1 MGFRAEEKSL
11 KIRSKCELA
20 LKHFK
25 QSALRAEY
33 RAQIGNVSKYDT
45 GSFYAIEAPLE
56 YTASTTHV
64 ISSTAF
70 GSDPTAELGAS
81 GETGGFAPP
90 SHYADRSSLAYDKI
104 YDASGISN
112 LRGFLQPMT
121 LREYCTT
128 KSLNQTAARTFQ
140 QCWKTHAYYT
150 SQNQVL
156 FDLTSR
162 QPNNEFSA
170 YADKIVPVITWY
182 YTDRE
187 GDRIKGN
194 QQIRISKW
202 YTTNKYK
209 TKTYK
214 EEHIPFGG
222 GTQRTWRV
230 SSFTTS
236 DTVYC
241 SICPP
246 YVSSV
251 NETYSDE
258 VSYGANLNGAVYS
271 TWGQNDTSPNV
282 IVSVDTSHY
291 YTMLR
296 VGWNDTDKVSTAY
309 KFYPVT
315 TGAPFVNVGVTYENY
330 FDYGETIPVYDSV
343 EDIIALFADYG
354 VTVTTDFEEVINP
367 TPTPE
372 EIATPNPDPTD
383 REIPNFPDN
392 TTDYT
397 PVEPAYITP
406 STFGQ
411 SCVYNP
417 TTTRDFLRWV
427 CDSTVDVGNWARLFA
442 NPADVITGINLYNLD
457 IVAHD
462 AAHVEA
468 KTETNILG
476 VTTPIPNYAI
486 LGGYNNIVDGGT
498 LHLQAYYGNYADF
511 TSMTYQMFVPFVGF
525 TTLRACDVV
534 NKTLHLYYAVDFATG
549 SAVAFVNS
557 DDKLIYTSPCTVAG
571 KIPLSTSDRNSQMI
585 NNTLSVLGGL
595 SGLLGGVAS
604 GNVGGGV
611 GALMGGLGGLQM
623 QTNYS
628 NKGSLSSV
636 NIYKLIPA
644 FVERTR
650 YDLFFPS
657 NDSAYINARYQ
668 TAAGAPS
675 TQFDT
680 LLNCVDAGG
689 FVQSDV
695 VYLTSQTATE
705 TEKQQII
712 DLIKSGIYL

>member
-1 MGFRAEEKSL
+1 MGFRGEEKSL
-11 KIRSKCELA
+11 KIRSAGNLA
-20 LKHFK
+20 RAHF
-25 QSALRAEY
+25 
-33 RAQIGNVSKYDT
+33 AQTAKRSQYLVQAGNVSGKKSSAFKT
-45 GSFYAIEAPLE
+45 LINPLE
-56 YTASTTHV
+56 YIANTTHIV
-64 ISSTAF
+64 SALTYGAEPTSEKSNGVCTA
-70 GSDPTAELGAS
+70 
-81 GETGGFAPP
+81 APP
-90 SHYADRSSLAYDKI
+90 SHNAGRSSLDYSKI
-104 YDASGISN
+104 NDISKFKN
-112 LRGFLQPMT
+112 FRGYLQPMA
-121 LREYCTT
+121 LEEYCTLKNYT
-128 KSLNQTAARTFQ
+128 QTAAKLFQ
-140 QCWKTHAYYT
+140 QCWKTHEYYYN
-150 SQNQVL
+150 QNQVL
-156 FDLTSR
+156 LDLTTK
-162 QPNNEFSA
+162 QPNNEFET
-170 YADKIVPVITWY
+170 YKNKIVPVITWY
-182 YTDRE
+182 YDNADGERTSNLQQFSFY
-187 GDRIKGN
+187 KWFTGN
-194 QQIRISKW
+194 QYQW
-202 YTTNKYK
+202 TEYK
-209 TKTYK
+209 SQKLPLSGSY
-214 EEHIPFGG
+214 
-222 GTQRTWRV
+222 
-230 SSFTTS
+230 S
-236 DTVYC
+236 DTYVTNTEKLSETVYY
-241 SICPP
+241 SIAPP

-251 NETYSDE
+251 DGTYSDTTG
-258 VSYGANLNGAVYS
+258 YGANLNGAVY
-271 TWGQNDTSPNV
+271 TKWNGDDRYV
-282 IVSVDTSHY
+282 YVDYDENPY
-291 YTMLR
+291 YTMLMI
-296 VGWNDTDKVSTAY
+296 GWTKSVPTSLTI
-309 KFYPVT
+309 YPVT
-315 TGAPFVNVGVTYENY
+315 SGAESANVGVMYE
-330 FDYGETIPVYDSV
+330 GSETAIGAKASIPVFNSV

-354 VTVTTDFEEVINP
+354 VIVTTDWNEVLNP

-372 EIATPNPDPTD
+372 ESATPNPDPTD

-411 SCVYNP
+411 SCIYTP
-417 TTTRDFLRWV
+417 TTTRDFLNWV
-427 CDSTVDVGNWARLFA
+427 CDNTVDIGNWARLFA

-462 AAHVEA
+462 TAHVAA

-476 VTTPIPNYAI
+476 VTTPIPNYTM

-511 TSMTYQMFVPFVGF
+511 TSMTYQMYVPFVGF

-636 NIYKLIPA
+636 NVYKLIPA

-657 NDSAYINARYQ
+657 NDSAYINAKYQ

-712 DLIKSGIYL
+712 DLIKLGIYL

>member
-1 MGFRAEEKSL
+1 MSFIYQDRCLTLRAPAKIARELFRAVANSGATRDNTG
-11 KIRSKCELA
+11 IPGSSTRNVFDSIINP
-20 LKHFK
+20 
-25 QSALRAEY
+25 AEY
-33 RAQIGNVSKYDT
+33 SPGQVFAMAHDNAGGINSPKGFLGDTGKTYIVNNAYGSPNAMVGTPFAQTSSSPDNVSGY
-45 GSFYAIEAPLE
+45 SEI
-56 YTASTTHV
+56 
-64 ISSTAF
+64 
-70 GSDPTAELGAS
+70 
-81 GETGGFAPP
+81 
-90 SHYADRSSLAYDKI
+90 
-104 YDASGISN
+104 
-112 LRGFLQPMT
+112 RGYLQPMT
-121 LREYCTT
+121 LAQFCTEL
-128 KSLNQTAARTFQ
+128 SLSQTAGRLYQTN
-140 QCWKTHAYYT
+140 WLGTPYGY
-150 SQNQVL
+150 
-156 FDLTSR
+156 LTVT
-162 QPNNEFSA
+162 PLLNADGTLINEYEMFA
-170 YADKIVPVITWY
+170 NKIVPVITWY
-182 YTDRE
+182 YTDA
-187 GDRIKGN
+187 GGN
-194 QQIRISKW
+194 RVSEIQNWSFDYYFTSNAFYQAQRKSIGV
-202 YTTNKYK
+202 
-209 TKTYK
+209 
-214 EEHIPFGG
+214 PGG
-222 GTQRTWRV
+222 GTTYQRLVTRV
-230 SSFTTS
+230 TIS
-236 DTVYC
+236 DVLYY
-241 SICPP
+241 SITPP
-246 YVSSV
+246 YVKAKNKNGHNV
-251 NETYSDE
+251 
-258 VSYGANLNGAVYS
+258 GATLNGYVARANQADDVLTVSINTAPYYDFVAVAKTPTTKISKVYAVNGGSPYS
-271 TWGQNDTSPNV
+271 LSYVCSGFPDNTFTRVPLFN
-282 IVSVDTSHY
+282 SVD
-291 YTMLR
+291 
-296 VGWNDTDKVSTAY
+296 DI
-309 KFYPVT
+309 
-315 TGAPFVNVGVTYENY
+315 VNLFSDFGV
-330 FDYGETIPVYDSV
+330 V
-343 EDIIALFADYG
+343 
-354 VTVTTDFEEVINP
+354 VTTDWDEVLNP

-372 EIATPNPDPTD
+372 ESATPNPDPTD
-383 REIPNFPDN
+383 REIPSFPDN
-392 TTDYT
+392 TTDTT
-397 PVEPAYITP
+397 PIEQAYITP

-417 TTTRDFLRWV
+417 TTTRDFLAWI
-427 CDSTVDVGNWARLFA
+427 CDNTVDISNWSRLFA

-462 AAHVEA
+462 TAHVAA

-511 TSMTYQMFVPFVGF
+511 TSMTYQLYVPFVGF

-644 FVERTR
+644 FIERTR

-657 NDSAYINARYQ
+657 NDSAYINAKYQ

>member
-1 MGFRAEEKSL
+1 MGFKLEPYCAQVRAKCDLAREHFR
-11 KIRSKCELA
+11 KIISYPAYAKCEGYFNSFSSSA
-20 LKHFK
+20 ATPFRCLKN
-25 QSALRAEY
+25 AR
-33 RAQIGNVSKYDT
+33 
-45 GSFYAIEAPLE
+45 E
-56 YTASTTHV
+56 YTANIVYIVATSVEGSVPRGEKSSGGAPSFYTT
-64 ISSTAF
+64 
-70 GSDPTAELGAS
+70 
-81 GETGGFAPP
+81 PP
-90 SHYADRSSLAYDKI
+90 SNRRYYSDATI
-104 YDASGISN
+104 YNFSACTL
-112 LRGFLQPMT
+112 LRGYLTPMT
-121 LREYCTT
+121 LEEYCTKHNIT
-128 KSLNQTAARTFQ
+128 HNAARV
-140 QCWKTHAYYT
+140 Y
-150 SQNQVL
+150 QVVPNGSTDYAEL
-156 FDLTSR
+156 NAPIIDKSTLMPFDEYETLK
-162 QPNNEFSA
+162 N
-170 YADKIVPVITWY
+170 KIVPVIKWY
-182 YTDRE
+182 YTN
-187 GDRIKGN
+187 GKGERVDTRQN
-194 QQIRISKW
+194 LSILYYFTANSAQI
-202 YTTNKYK
+202 T
-209 TKTYK
+209 TYK
-214 EEHIPFGG
+214 SVVNTRLFAPKTVTFD
-222 GTQRTWRV
+222 TQYYSV
-230 SSFTTS
+230 S
-236 DTVYC
+236 
-241 SICPP
+241 PP
-246 YVSSV
+246 YVSPISSV
-251 NETYSDE
+251 HSNTR
-258 VSYGANLNGAVYS
+258 YGANLNGAIYC
-271 TWGQNDTSPNV
+271 TWGSDTSIKTPNGY
-282 IVSVDTSHY
+282 VDREENPY
-291 YTMLR
+291 YTMIIAGWTKT
-296 VGWNDTDKVSTAY
+296 VGSSGLYNIDDDLYTNAAY
-309 KFYPVT
+309 KNAYNIT
-315 TGAPFVNVGVTYENY
+315 NTGA
-330 FDYGETIPVYDSV
+330 TIMPVFNSTD
-343 EDIIALFADYG
+343 DIISLFADYG
-354 VTVTTDFEEVINP
+354 VTVTTDFNEVISP

-372 EIATPNPDPTD
+372 ESAKPNPDPTD

-411 SCVYNP
+411 SCVYTP
-417 TTTRDFLRWV
+417 TTTRDFLAWI

-462 AAHVEA
+462 SGRVQYN
-468 KTETNILG
+468 KNTNILG
-476 VTTPIPNYAI
+476 VQTAIPNYSI
-486 LGGYNNIVDGGT
+486 IDGYNNIVDGGT

-511 TSMTYQMFVPFVGF
+511 TSMTYQMYVPFVGF

-571 KIPLSTSDRNSQMI
+571 RIPLSTSDRNSQMI

-650 YDLFFPS
+650 YDLFMPS
-657 NDSAYINARYQ
+657 NDSAYINAKYQ
-668 TAAGAPS
+668 SAAGAPS

-705 TEKQQII
+705 AEKQQII

>member
-1 MGFRAEEKSL
+1 MGFRGEEKAL
-11 KIRSKCELA
+11 PVRSKGELA
-20 LKHFK
+20 RAHFA
-25 QSALRAEY
+25 QAAM
-33 RAQIGNVSKYDT
+33 RAQYLLQEGTVTKKDYVSFKT
-45 GSFYAIEAPLE
+45 LINPQE
-56 YTASTTHV
+56 YSAGITHIIST
-64 ISSTAF
+64 SAF
-70 GSDPTAELGAS
+70 GAEPLGENDEGVLPS
-81 GETGGFAPP
+81 QCPP
-90 SHYADRSSLAYDKI
+90 SNRTSRGSLDYSNFFD
-104 YDASGISN
+104 ISHN
-112 LRGFLQPMT
+112 GNMRGYLQPMT
-121 LREYCTT
+121 LSEYCTF
-128 KSLNQTAARTFQ
+128 KGWAQAAARTLQ
-140 QCWKTHAYYT
+140 ICWYGGTGYVESNGILLDT
-150 SQNQVL
+150 STKKP
-156 FDLTSR
+156 F
-162 QPNNEFSA
+162 NEFAA

-182 YTDRE
+182 YDDSN
-187 GDRIKGN
+187 GDRVSGLQKYTFAKWFTAN
-194 QQIRISKW
+194 RVQTKKYERQQI
-202 YTTNKYK
+202 
-209 TKTYK
+209 
-214 EEHIPFGG
+214 PLGG
-222 GTQRTWRV
+222 GHA
-230 SSFTTS
+230 
-236 DTVYC
+236 DTYVTNDQSTPITYY
-241 SICPP
+241 SIAPP
-246 YVSSV
+246 YVSTV
-251 NETYSDE
+251 TDTYME
-258 VSYGANLNGAVYS
+258 HMALGANLNGAVYC
-271 TWGQNDTSPNV
+271 TWNGDDRSIYVEYDSAP
-282 IVSVDTSHY
+282 Y

-296 VGWNDTDKVSTAY
+296 VGFTGAARGTI
-309 KFYPVT
+309 YPVT
-315 TGAPFVNVGVTYENY
+315 SGTEYINAGVAERGTFSYINAKA
-330 FDYGETIPVYDSV
+330 DIPVFNSV

-354 VTVTTDFEEVINP
+354 VIVTTDWDEVLNP

-372 EIATPNPDPTD
+372 ESATPNPDPTD

-427 CDSTVDVGNWARLFA
+427 CDNTVDISNWARLFA

-462 AAHVEA
+462 TAHVEA

-476 VTTPIPNYAI
+476 VTTPIPNYTL

-511 TSMTYQMFVPFVGF
+511 TSMTYQMFIPFVGF

-557 DDKLIYTSPCTVAG
+557 DDKLIYASPCTVAG

-657 NDSAYINARYQ
+657 NDSAYINAKYQ

>member
-1 MGFRAEEKSL
+1 MGFSGEDLAVKVRGKCNLAREHFAATYLNSHNIDNEGTYNKTIQTFRKL
-11 KIRSKCELA
+11 INPIDYNANIAYIRSGNLGA
-20 LKHFK
+20 LPIAFDSKGK
-25 QSALRAEY
+25 QLDKKR
-33 RAQIGNVSKYDT
+33 T
-45 GSFYAIEAPLE
+45 
-56 YTASTTHV
+56 
-64 ISSTAF
+64 
-70 GSDPTAELGAS
+70 PTAGYEV
-81 GETGGFAPP
+81 T
-90 SHYADRSSLAYDKI
+90 HSL
-104 YDASGISN
+104 SN
-112 LRGFLQPMT
+112 FNNIRGWSNFRGYLQPMT
-121 LREYCTT
+121 LEEYCTFRGY
-128 KSLNQTAARTFQ
+128 NQNAARMFMS
-140 QCWKTHAYYT
+140 CWSDMYYE
-150 SQNQVL
+150 SHNNCL
-156 FDLTSR
+156 LDLNTR
-162 QPNNEFSA
+162 LPNNEFET
-170 YADKIVPVITWY
+170 YKNKIVPVITWY
-182 YTDRE
+182 YDKADGTRDSAYQNFSITYGFTANKSLYTEYQRKQLPLSGSYTE
-187 GDRIKGN
+187 DYVS
-194 QQIRISKW
+194 QQNNFDTCYYFISA
-202 YTTNKYK
+202 
-209 TKTYK
+209 
-214 EEHIPFGG
+214 
-222 GTQRTWRV
+222 
-230 SSFTTS
+230 
-236 DTVYC
+236 
-241 SICPP
+241 P
-246 YVSSV
+246 YVSSKTGSYQ
-251 NETYSDE
+251 NETAR
-258 VSYGANLNGAVYS
+258 GANLNGVFYS
-271 TWGQNDTSPNV
+271 KWNGDDRY
-282 IVSVDTSHY
+282 IYVDVNENPY
-291 YTMLR
+291 YTMLALN
-296 VGWNDTDKVSTAY
+296 WSKAVSASYEIFPITS
-309 KFYPVT
+309 
-315 TGAPFVNVGVTYENY
+315 GAPFSNVGVSYSGGHLS
-330 FDYGETIPVYDSV
+330 DRVMLPVFNSV

-354 VTVTTDFEEVINP
+354 VIVTTDWDEVLNP

-372 EIATPNPDPTD
+372 ESATPNPDPTD
-383 REIPNFPDN
+383 REIPSFPDN

-411 SCVYNP
+411 SCVYTP
-417 TTTRDFLRWV
+417 TTTRDFLNWV
-427 CDSTVDVGNWARLFA
+427 CDSTVDIGNWARLFA

-511 TSMTYQMFVPFVGF
+511 TSMTYQMYVPFVGF

-585 NNTLSVLGGL
+585 NNTLSVLGGW

-657 NDSAYINARYQ
+657 NDSAYINAKYQ

-712 DLIKSGIYL
+712 NLIKSGIYL

>member
-1 MGFRAEEKSL
+1 MSFIYQDRCLPLRAPAKIARELFRAVANSGATRDNTG
-11 KIRSKCELA
+11 IPGSSTRNVFDSIINP
-20 LKHFK
+20 
-25 QSALRAEY
+25 AEY
-33 RAQIGNVSKYDT
+33 SPGQVFAMANDSTGDINAPKGFLGATGKTYIVNNAYGSPNAMVGTPSMLSSSIPDNVSGCSEIRGYLQPIT
-45 GSFYAIEAPLE
+45 LAQFC
-56 YTASTTHV
+56 T
-64 ISSTAF
+64 
-70 GSDPTAELGAS
+70 ELGLS
-81 GETGGFAPP
+81 
-90 SHYADRSSLAYDKI
+90 
-104 YDASGISN
+104 
-112 LRGFLQPMT
+112 
-121 LREYCTT
+121 
-128 KSLNQTAARTFQ
+128 QTAGRLYQTN
-140 QCWKTHAYYT
+140 WLGTPYGY
-150 SQNQVL
+150 
-156 FDLTSR
+156 LTVT
-162 QPNNEFSA
+162 PLLNADGTLINEYEMFA
-170 YADKIVPVITWY
+170 NKIVPVITWY
-182 YTDRE
+182 YTDAS
-187 GDRIKGN
+187 GN
-194 QQIRISKW
+194 RVSKIQAW
-202 YTTNKYK
+202 SFDYYFTSNAFNQAQRKS
-209 TKTYK
+209 
-214 EEHIPFGG
+214 IGVPGG
-222 GTQRTWRV
+222 GTTYQRLTTRV
-230 SSFTTS
+230 TIN
-236 DTVYC
+236 DVLYY
-241 SICPP
+241 SITPP
-246 YVSSV
+246 YVKAKV
-251 NETYSDE
+251 KNGHN
-258 VSYGANLNGAVYS
+258 VGATLNGYVARANQEDDVLTVSINTAPYYDFVAVAKTPTTKISKVYAVNGGSPYS
-271 TWGQNDTSPNV
+271 LSYVCSGFPDNTFTRVPLFNSIDD
-282 IVSVDTSHY
+282 IV
-291 YTMLR
+291 
-296 VGWNDTDKVSTAY
+296 N
-309 KFYPVT
+309 
-315 TGAPFVNVGVTYENY
+315 
-330 FDYGETIPVYDSV
+330 
-343 EDIIALFADYG
+343 LFADFG
-354 VTVTTDFEEVINP
+354 VVVTTDWDEVLNP

-372 EIATPNPDPTD
+372 ESATPNPDPTD
-383 REIPNFPDN
+383 REIPSFPDN
-392 TTDYT
+392 TTDTT
-397 PVEPAYITP
+397 PIEQAYITP

-417 TTTRDFLRWV
+417 TTTRDFLAWV
-427 CDSTVDVGNWARLFA
+427 CDSTVNIDNWARLFA

-511 TSMTYQMFVPFVGF
+511 TSMTYQMYVPFVGF

-650 YDLFFPS
+650 YDLFMPS
-657 NDSAYINARYQ
+657 NDSAYINAKYQ
-668 TAAGAPS
+668 SAAGAPS

>member
-1 MGFRAEEKSL
+1 MGFRGEEKAL
-11 KIRSKCELA
+11 KIRGKGVLAREFFEQTALREEYTRQQGSVSSK
-20 LKHFK
+20 KSDSF
-25 QSALRAEY
+25 SALINPIEY
-33 RAQIGNVSKYDT
+33 SAN
-45 GSFYAIEAPLE
+45 
-56 YTASTTHV
+56 TTHV
-64 ISSTAF
+64 ISALTYGAE
-70 GSDPTAELGAS
+70 PTAEDSKGSAGVYS
-81 GETGGFAPP
+81 PP
-90 SHYADRSSLAYDKI
+90 SHYRERASLDYSKI
-104 YDASGISN
+104 NDISGISN
-112 LRGFLQPMT
+112 IRGYLQPTT
-121 LREYCTT
+121 LAEYCTVR
-128 KSLNQTAARTFQ
+128 NYAQTAARIYQ
-140 QCWKTHAYYT
+140 MCWKVSPT
-150 SQNQVL
+150 SYNSNNQPL
-156 FDLTSR
+156 FDLTTR
-162 QPNNEFSA
+162 LPNNEFSD
-170 YADKIVPVITWY
+170 YANKIVPVITWY
-182 YTDRE
+182 YD
-187 GDRIKGN
+187 DASGN
-194 QQIRISKW
+194 RGSALQQFMFAKW
-202 YTTNKYK
+202 YTANKYQLK
-209 TKTYK
+209 KYK
-214 EEHIPFGG
+214 NEQVPFGG
-222 GTQRTWRV
+222 GYQDTWQT
-230 SSFTTS
+230 SAYTTS
-236 DTVYC
+236 DIIYC
-241 SICPP
+241 SISAP
-246 YVSSV
+246 YVSSKKT
-251 NETYSDE
+251 TYSGSTE
-258 VSYGANLNGAVYS
+258 RGALLNGAIYS
-271 TWGQNDTSPNV
+271 TWDGGTANITVTHNPAP
-282 IVSVDTSHY
+282 Y
-291 YTMLR
+291 YTMLCI
-296 VGWNDTDKVSTAY
+296 GWETAVSRSY
-309 KFYPVT
+309 DIYPVNS
-315 TGAPFVNVGVTYENY
+315 GAGYANVGVLHDGGY
-330 FDYGETIPVYDSV
+330 FSAPEAVPVFDSV
-343 EDIIALFADYG
+343 DDIIALFADYG
-354 VTVTTDFEEVINP
+354 VIVTTDWDEVLNP

-372 EIATPNPDPTD
+372 ESATPNPDPTD

-411 SCVYNP
+411 SCVYTP
-417 TTTRDFLRWV
+417 TTTRDFLAWI
-427 CDSTVDVGNWARLFA
+427 CDNTVDISNWARLFA

-476 VTTPIPNYAI
+476 VTTPIPNYTL

-511 TSMTYQMFVPFVGF
+511 TSMTYQLYVPFVGF

-680 LLNCVDAGG
+680 LLHCVDAGG

>member
-1 MGFRAEEKSL
+1 MGFRAEEKTL
-11 KIRSKCELA
+11 KIRGKGIIAARMFRKAA
-20 LKHFK
+20 LKAAYVQN
-25 QSALRAEY
+25 QSNPQNYNGTSYRRIINPVEY
-33 RAQIGNVSKYDT
+33 A
-45 GSFYAIEAPLE
+45 
-56 YTASTTHV
+56 ASTTH
-64 ISSTAF
+64 I
-70 GSDPTAELGAS
+70 GAS
-81 GETGGFAPP
+81 SAEGAMPRGETGAGGSIGNYKPP
-90 SHYADRSSLAYDKI
+90 SNRYYSNINYSNI
-104 YDASGISN
+104 YDFSKCGN
-112 LRGFLQPMT
+112 LRGYLQPMT
-121 LREYCTT
+121 LREFLTERNYP
-128 KSLNQTAARTFQ
+128 QAATRP
-140 QCWKTHAYYT
+140 YYKCGGAT
-150 SQNQVL
+150 
-156 FDLTSR
+156 
-162 QPNNEFSA
+162 EFSNENGMTWLIDSA
-170 YADKIVPVITWY
+170 TKKPYNEINRYGNKIVPVITWY
-182 YTDRE
+182 YDNANGERVS
-187 GDRIKGN
+187 DY
-194 QQIRISKW
+194 QILSISKW
-202 YTTNKYK
+202 YTSNQYEITEYK
-209 TKTYK
+209 NIQ
-214 EEHIPFGG
+214 IPFGG
-222 GTQRTWRV
+222 GYTRAYVAKTQTI
-230 SSFTTS
+230 S
-236 DTVYC
+236 DIGYY
-241 SICPP
+241 SITAP
-246 YVSSV
+246 YVSSKTG
-251 NETYSDE
+251 TYF
-258 VSYGANLNGAVYS
+258 GNTANGAIFNGAIFS
-271 TWGQNDTSPNV
+271 KWNDNSAAENIITYDEPEFYTALAVGFSETATTTAKLFNVSGAEYVGAAFPLDINNPNFKMFV
-282 IVSVDTSHY
+282 PVFDSVD
-291 YTMLR
+291 
-296 VGWNDTDKVSTAY
+296 
-309 KFYPVT
+309 
-315 TGAPFVNVGVTYENY
+315 
-330 FDYGETIPVYDSV
+330 
-343 EDIIALFADYG
+343 DIIALFDDFG
-354 VTVTTDFEEVINP
+354 VVVTTDWDEVLNP

-372 EIATPNPDPTD
+372 ETATPNPDPTD

-392 TTDYT
+392 TTDFT

-417 TTTRDFLRWV
+417 TTTRDFLAWV
-427 CDSTVDVGNWARLFA
+427 CDSTVDIGNWARLFA

-462 AAHVEA
+462 AAHVAA

-476 VTTPIPNYAI
+476 VTTPIPNYAM

-511 TSMTYQMFVPFVGF
+511 TSMTYQMYVPFVGF

-557 DDKLIYTSPCTVAG
+557 DNKLIYTSPCTVAG

-650 YDLFFPS
+650 YDLFMPS

-668 TAAGAPS
+668 TAVGAPS

-680 LLNCVDAGG
+680 LINCVDAGG

>member
-1 MGFRAEEKSL
+1 MGFSGEDLAVKVRGKCNLAREHFAATYLNSHNIDNEGGYTKKKQTFRKL
-11 KIRSKCELA
+11 INPIEYNANVVYIREG
-20 LKHFK
+20 
-25 QSALRAEY
+25 
-33 RAQIGNVSKYDT
+33 I
-45 GSFYAIEAPLE
+45 
-56 YTASTTHV
+56 
-64 ISSTAF
+64 
-70 GSDPTAELGAS
+70 LGAQPIAFDS
-81 GETGGFAPP
+81 NGEQLNSKTTPTVGQEVQHNYNTFRNIAG
-90 SHYADRSSLAYDKI
+90 Y
-104 YDASGISN
+104 SN
-112 LRGFLQPMT
+112 FRGYLQPMT
-121 LREYCTT
+121 LEEYCTF
-128 KSLNQTAARTFQ
+128 KGYNQNAARIFLS
-140 QCWKTHAYYT
+140 CWSDLYY
-150 SQNQVL
+150 SSHNNCL
-156 FDLTSR
+156 LDLTTR
-162 QPNNEFSA
+162 LPNNEFET
-170 YADKIVPVITWY
+170 YKNKIVPVITWY
-182 YTDRE
+182 YDKADGTRDSYYQNFSITYGFTANKSLYTD
-187 GDRIKGN
+187 
-194 QQIRISKW
+194 
-202 YTTNKYK
+202 Y
-209 TKTYK
+209 
-214 EEHIPFGG
+214 
-222 GTQRTWRV
+222 QRTQLPLSGSYSEDYV
-230 SSFTTS
+230 AQQNNF
-236 DTVYC
+236 DTCYYFI
-241 SICPP
+241 SAP
-246 YVSSV
+246 YVSSK
-251 NETYSDE
+251 TG
-258 VSYGANLNGAVYS
+258 SYQNTPACGANLNGVFYS
-271 TWGQNDTSPNV
+271 KWNGDDRY
-282 IVSVDTSHY
+282 IYVDVNENPY
-291 YTMLR
+291 YTMLALNWSKA
-296 VGWNDTDKVSTAY
+296 VETAY
-309 KFYPVT
+309 EIFPIT
-315 TGAPFVNVGVTYENY
+315 SGAPFSNVGVSYSGGHLN
-330 FDYGETIPVYDSV
+330 DRVMLPVFNSV

-354 VTVTTDFEEVINP
+354 VIVTTDWDEVLNP

-372 EIATPNPDPTD
+372 ESATPNPDPTD

-411 SCVYNP
+411 SCIYTP

-427 CDSTVDVGNWARLFA
+427 CDNTVDIGNWARLFA

-462 AAHVEA
+462 STHVEA

-476 VTTPIPNYAI
+476 VTTPIPNYTI

-511 TSMTYQMFVPFVGF
+511 TSMTYQMYVPFVGF

-644 FVERTR
+644 FIERTR
-650 YDLFFPS
+650 YDLFLPS

-712 DLIKSGIYL
+712 SLIKSGIYL

>member
-1 MGFRAEEKSL
+1 MSWK
-11 KIRSKCELA
+11 
-20 LKHFK
+20 
-25 QSALRAEY
+25 
-33 RAQIGNVSKYDT
+33 VS
-45 GSFYAIEAPLE
+45 
-56 YTASTTHV
+56 
-64 ISSTAF
+64 
-70 GSDPTAELGAS
+70 PTN
-81 GETGGFAPP
+81 
-90 SHYADRSSLAYDKI
+90 YN
-104 YDASGISN
+104 SN
-112 LRGFLQPMT
+112 NQP
-121 LREYCTT
+121 
-128 KSLNQTAARTFQ
+128 
-140 QCWKTHAYYT
+140 
-150 SQNQVL
+150 L
-156 FDLTSR
+156 FDLTTR
-162 QPNNEFSA
+162 LPNNEFPD
-170 YADKIVPVITWY
+170 YANKIVPVITWY
-182 YTDRE
+182 YD
-187 GDRIKGN
+187 DADGN
-194 QQIRISKW
+194 RASALQQFTFAKW
-202 YTTNKYK
+202 YTANKYQLK
-209 TKTYK
+209 KYK
-214 EEHIPFGG
+214 NEQVPFGG
-222 GTQRTWRV
+222 GHQDTWQT
-230 SSFTTS
+230 STYTTP
-236 DTVYC
+236 DIIYC
-241 SICPP
+241 SISAP
-246 YVSSV
+246 YVSSKKS
-251 NETYSDE
+251 TYSGNTGR
-258 VSYGANLNGAVYS
+258 GALLNGAIYS
-271 TWGQNDTSPNV
+271 TWDGGVANITVTHNPAPF
-282 IVSVDTSHY
+282 

-296 VGWNDTDKVSTAY
+296 IGWENAVASSY
-309 KFYPVT
+309 KIYPVNS
-315 TGAPFVNVGVTYENY
+315 GAGYANVGILNDGASFPAPEVV
-330 FDYGETIPVYDSV
+330 PVFDSV
-343 EDIIALFADYG
+343 EDIITLFDDYG
-354 VTVTTDFEEVINP
+354 IVVTTDWDEVLNP

-372 EIATPNPDPTD
+372 ESATPNPDPTD

-411 SCVYNP
+411 SCVYTP
-417 TTTRDFLRWV
+417 TTTRDFLNWV
-427 CDSTVDVGNWARLFA
+427 CDNTVDIGNWARLFA

-476 VTTPIPNYAI
+476 VTTPIPNYTL

-511 TSMTYQMFVPFVGF
+511 TSMTYQMYVPFVGF

-650 YDLFFPS
+650 YDLFMPS
-657 NDSAYINARYQ
+657 NDSAYINAKYQ

-705 TEKQQII
+705 AEKQQII

>member
-1 MGFRAEEKSL
+1 MGFRGEEKSL
-11 KIRSKCELA
+11 KVRSKGVIAAQLFRQAA
-20 LKHFK
+20 LKSAYIQN
-25 QSALRAEY
+25 QSGLQGYNSSSYRRILNPVEY
-33 RAQIGNVSKYDT
+33 A
-45 GSFYAIEAPLE
+45 
-56 YTASTTHV
+56 ASTTH
-64 ISSTAF
+64 ITASSVESSA
-70 GSDPTAELGAS
+70 PR
-81 GETGGFAPP
+81 GETGAGGSIGNYKPP
-90 SHYADRSSLAYDKI
+90 SNRYYSNVNYSKI
-104 YDASGISN
+104 YDISGYSN

-121 LREYCTT
+121 LREFLTARNCP
-128 KSLNQTAARTFQ
+128 QTAARVFYK
-140 QCWKTHAYYT
+140 CWADSDMLYESGLTW
-150 SQNQVL
+150 L
-156 FDLTSR
+156 FDSTTKK
-162 QPNNEFSA
+162 PFNEFER
-170 YADKIVPVITWY
+170 YADKIVPVVTWY
-182 YTDRE
+182 FDNTNGERVSNY
-187 GDRIKGN
+187 
-194 QQIRISKW
+194 QILGVHKW
-202 YTTNKYK
+202 YTTNQYEITEYK
-209 TKTYK
+209 NMQV
-214 EEHIPFGG
+214 PFGG
-222 GTQRTWRV
+222 GYARGYVAKTQNI
-230 SSFTTS
+230 S
-236 DTVYC
+236 DVGYF
-241 SICPP
+241 SISAP
-246 YVSSV
+246 YVSSKQG
-251 NETYSDE
+251 TYENSTGK
-258 VSYGANLNGAVYS
+258 GAVLNGAVF
-271 TWGQNDTSPNV
+271 TKWGDGDTAEN
-282 IVSVDTSHY
+282 IIAYDETAF
-291 YTMLR
+291 YTMLS
-296 VGWNDTDKVSTAY
+296 VGYPDTATTAELYNVSGSEYVGAAVPYAVGNPQTKY
-309 KFYPVT
+309 YVPV
-315 TGAPFVNVGVTYENY
+315 F
-330 FDYGETIPVYDSV
+330 DSV
-343 EDIIALFADYG
+343 DDIIKLFDDFG
-354 VTVTTDFEEVINP
+354 VVVTTDWDEVLNP

-372 EIATPNPDPTD
+372 EAATPNPDPTD

-392 TTDYT
+392 TTDFT

-417 TTTRDFLRWV
+417 TTTRDFLRWI
-427 CDSTVDVGNWARLFA
+427 CDSTVDIGNWARLFA

-462 AAHVEA
+462 SAHVEA

-511 TSMTYQMFVPFVGF
+511 TSMTYQMYVPFVGF

-557 DDKLIYTSPCTVAG
+557 DNKLIYTSPCTVAG

-650 YDLFFPS
+650 YDLFLPS
-657 NDSAYINARYQ
+657 NDSAYINAKYQ

-680 LLNCVDAGG
+680 LLHCVDAGG

>member
-1 MGFRAEEKSL
+1 MGFRGEERAL
-11 KIRSKCELA
+11 PVRSKGELA
-20 LKHFK
+20 RAHFA
-25 QSALRAEY
+25 QTAG
-33 RAQIGNVSKYDT
+33 RAQYLLQEG
-45 GSFYAIEAPLE
+45 A
-56 YTASTTHV
+56 ASTKKSTSFKTLINPQEYSAGITHI
-64 ISSTAF
+64 ISTSAF
-70 GSDPTAELGAS
+70 GAEPLGENDEGVLPS
-81 GETGGFAPP
+81 QSPP
-90 SHYADRSSLAYDKI
+90 SNRTSRGSLDYSNFFD
-104 YDASGISN
+104 ISHN
-112 LRGFLQPMT
+112 GNMRGYLQPMT
-121 LREYCTT
+121 LSEYCTF
-128 KSLNQTAARTFQ
+128 KGWAQTAARTLQ
-140 QCWKTHAYYT
+140 LCWYGGTGYIGSNGILLDISTKKP
-150 SQNQVL
+150 
-156 FDLTSR
+156 F
-162 QPNNEFSA
+162 NEFAA

-182 YTDRE
+182 YDDSN
-187 GDRIKGN
+187 GDRVSGLQKYTFAKWFTANRIQSKKYER
-194 QQIRISKW
+194 QQI
-202 YTTNKYK
+202 
-209 TKTYK
+209 
-214 EEHIPFGG
+214 PLGG
-222 GTQRTWRV
+222 GYA
-230 SSFTTS
+230 
-236 DTVYC
+236 DTYVTNDINIPITYY
-241 SICPP
+241 SIAPP
-246 YVSSV
+246 YVSTV
-251 NETYSDE
+251 TDTYTGHMA
-258 VSYGANLNGAVYS
+258 YGANLNGAVYCAWNGDDRS
-271 TWGQNDTSPNV
+271 IYVEYDSAP
-282 IVSVDTSHY
+282 Y

-296 VGWNDTDKVSTAY
+296 VG
-309 KFYPVT
+309 F
-315 TGAPFVNVGVTYENY
+315 TGAARGTIYPITSGTEYINAGVAETGTYTYINA
-330 FDYGETIPVYDSV
+330 ETDIPVFNSV

-354 VTVTTDFEEVINP
+354 IIVTTDWDEVLNP

-372 EIATPNPDPTD
+372 ESATPNPDPTD

-397 PVEPAYITP
+397 PIDPAYITP

-417 TTTRDFLRWV
+417 TTTRDFLNWV
-427 CDSTVDVGNWARLFA
+427 CDNTVDIGNWARLFA

-462 AAHVEA
+462 TAHVEA

-511 TSMTYQMFVPFVGF
+511 TSMTYQMYVPFVGF

-650 YDLFFPS
+650 YDLFMPS
-657 NDSAYINARYQ
+657 NDSAYINAKYQ

>member
-1 MGFRAEEKSL
+1 MGFRGEERAL
-11 KIRSKCELA
+11 PVRSKGELA
-20 LKHFK
+20 RAHFA
-25 QSALRAEY
+25 QTAG
-33 RAQIGNVSKYDT
+33 RAQYLLQEGAAEKKNVTCFKT
-45 GSFYAIEAPLE
+45 LINPQE
-56 YTASTTHV
+56 YSAGITHIIST
-64 ISSTAF
+64 SAF
-70 GSDPTAELGAS
+70 GAEPLGENEE
-81 GETGGFAPP
+81 GVLPNQCPP
-90 SHYADRSSLAYDKI
+90 SNRTSRSSLDYSNFFD
-104 YDASGISN
+104 ISHN
-112 LRGFLQPMT
+112 GNMRGYLQPMT
-121 LREYCTT
+121 LSEYCTF
-128 KSLNQTAARTFQ
+128 KGWAQTAARTLQ
-140 QCWKTHAYYT
+140 ICWYGGTDYVGSNGILLDT
-150 SQNQVL
+150 STKKP
-156 FDLTSR
+156 FD
-162 QPNNEFSA
+162 EFAA

-182 YTDRE
+182 YDDSN
-187 GDRIKGN
+187 GDRVSDLQKYTFAKWFTAN
-194 QQIRISKW
+194 RVQTKKYERQQI
-202 YTTNKYK
+202 
-209 TKTYK
+209 
-214 EEHIPFGG
+214 PLGG
-222 GTQRTWRV
+222 GYA
-230 SSFTTS
+230 
-236 DTVYC
+236 DTYITNDIITPITYY
-241 SICPP
+241 SIALP
-246 YVSSV
+246 YVSTV
-251 NETYSDE
+251 TGTYME
-258 VSYGANLNGAVYS
+258 RMGHGANLNGAVYC
-271 TWGQNDTSPNV
+271 TWNGDDRSINV
-282 IVSVDTSHY
+282 VYDSNSY

-296 VGWNDTDKVSTAY
+296 VG
-309 KFYPVT
+309 F
-315 TGAPFVNVGVTYENY
+315 TGAARGNIYPITSGTDYINAGIANIGTYSYINAKT
-330 FDYGETIPVYDSV
+330 DIPVFNSV

-354 VTVTTDFEEVINP
+354 VIVTTDWDEVLNP

-372 EIATPNPDPTD
+372 ESATPNPDPTD

-392 TTDYT
+392 TTEYT

-417 TTTRDFLRWV
+417 TTTRDFLNWV
-427 CDSTVDVGNWARLFA
+427 CDNTVDIGNWARLFA

-462 AAHVEA
+462 AAHVEQ

-511 TSMTYQMFVPFVGF
+511 TAMTYQMYVPFVGF